1 MRRRWARLATA
12 VGCWA
17 MSQKRTC
24 PVIMHS
30 TQNRPSYAMQQS
42 LVGRRRQLGATAA
55 TAAIQNLVTDDATMQ
70 RFKRPAACCRRCGRA
85 ASIIRNLSS
94 TPLAHAHAL
103 IMAENLTQHRAGK
116 ALLALLQAQKGL
128 ADDVV
133 QQITQLTAELLEEA
147 TGSGPAAGS
156 ELCGCAGGLVLAH
169 AACVAAPP
177 PPPGCRCGVC
187 DRVPTCR
194 VRAVQKRA
202 RHRHRS
208 QQQAQW
214 HCVTCKQRMRCCP
227 GSASSAPSAC
237 NSSVCARTCAWQAPP
252 LLVAAYHCAPTPGV
266 DVCCTLACAGASLT
280 AAYTATACRQRTSRR
295 QWRSPGPAYST
306 CWCVSVRL

>member
-177 PPPGCRCGVC
+177 PPRDVAVGCAIVC
-187 DRVPTCR
+187 LHAVYVLCRSGQGTGTAASSRRSGTASPASSGCAAARALLHQPQVRATAACAHARVPGRPPPCSWRRTI
-194 VRAVQKRA
+194 VRRHLVLTFAAHWPVQG
-202 RHRHRS
+202 
-208 QQQAQW
+208 Q
-214 HCVTCKQRMRCCP
+214 V
-227 GSASSAPSAC
+227 
-237 NSSVCARTCAWQAPP
+237 
-252 LLVAAYHCAPTPGV
+252 
-266 DVCCTLACAGASLT
+266 
-280 AAYTATACRQRTSRR
+280 
-295 QWRSPGPAYST
+295 
-306 CWCVSVRL
+306 